1 MKSTL
6 KKAVK
11 KVINGPV
18 YNKAVLP
25 KHLATAVA
33 TNVVRRFPAKG
44 LKVVAVTGTNG
55 KTSTCFL
62 IHRMLVESGHKAG
75 LLSTVAWGVG
85 NDLEPQIHHMTSQ
98 PIGLLMDRI
107 KTMRDRGMDILVLEV
122 TSHALAQF
130 RIMGVPID
138 VAVFTNLTHEH
149 LDYHGTFKAY
159 RNAKVKL
166 FKQANRTRKGL
177 RVGVVNVDDE
187 NAPYFAGAIKNVM
200 SYSLNENNRDAVT
213 PKNLKLSP
221 KGSTYNTKINGQFMH
236 IKCNLPG
243 QFNVSNSLAAACVGI
258 AMGLTPKQ
266 VEKGI
271 AALENVEGRMTR
283 IDEGQDFDILI
294 DFAHTPDS
302 FEKLFKDLKPVVR
315 GRLIALFGSAGRRDE
330 AKRAIQ
336 GEIAGNYADIVIA
349 TEEDDR
355 DIDGEMILNQIAS
368 GAERAGKIRDKDLLL
383 IHDREKAI
391 RHALKI
397 ARRGDTVILLGKGH
411 EKTIERAV
419 GTGGKKDPNNPWE
432 EHHWNEIELTQKLAR
447 KIKD

>member
-11 KVINGPV
+11 KVVNGPV
-18 YNKAVLP
+18 YNKVVLP

-33 TNVVRRFPAKG
+33 TNIIKGFPAKG
-44 LKVVAVTGTNG
+44 LRVVGVTGTNG

-62 IHRMLVESGHKAG
+62 IHKMLNESGVKAG

-85 NDLEPQIHHMTSQ
+85 DDLEPQVHHMTSQ
-98 PIGLLMDRI
+98 PIGLLMNRI
-107 KTMRDRGMDILVLEV
+107 KKMKQQGMEVLVLEV

-130 RIMGVPID
+130 RILGVPID

-166 FKQANRTRKGL
+166 FKQANRSLKGL
-177 RVGVVNVDDE
+177 RTGVVNIDDN
-187 NAPYFAGAIKNVM
+187 NAPYFARAVKNVM
-200 SYSLNENNRDAVT
+200 SYSLEESKKDGVVVAR
-213 PKNLKLSP
+213 NLKLSP
-221 KGSTYNTKINGQFMH
+221 KGSVYNTTINGQFLQ

-243 QFNVSNSLAAACVGI
+243 RFNVSNSLAAACAGV
-258 AMGLTPKQ
+258 ALGLTPKQ
-266 VEKGI
+266 IEKGI

-283 IDEGQDFDILI
+283 IDEGQTFDILI

-302 FEKLFKDLKPVVR
+302 FEKLFNDLRPVVK

-355 DIDGEMILNQIAS
+355 DVDGDMILNQIAS
-368 GAERAGKIRDKDLLL
+368 GAERAGKVKDKDLFL
-383 IHDREKAI
+383 IKDREKAI
-391 RHALKI
+391 RYALKI
-397 ARRGDTVILLGKGH
+397 ARKGDTVILLGKGH
-411 EKTIERAV
+411 EKTIERAI
-419 GTGGKKDPNNPWE
+419 GSGGKKDPHNPWE
-432 EHHWNEIELTQKLAR
+432 EHPWNEIELTK
-447 KIKD
+447 KIAKSL